1 MRRTLV
7 TGESTDMVYD
17 GWREIQSS
25 SSAGEKVI
33 RVWGEYLDEE
43 VVEFRTKSG
52 VTTTRYLLAG
62 NNWNTEAQTDESGNI
77 TRTYL
82 VDPFGTFKVYNGAGV
97 DGKWFTTDDVVGD
110 PATLEGE
117 RVLQGL
123 PWYGSTGLYHLR
135 NRWYSPTLQRFLSMD
150 PLGFDAGDANLYR
163 FEGNDPLGN
172 LDPMGANVW
181 TPEFQD
187 QVFWTGVSAFATGV
201 AIGAVVTLASPAIAT
216 AFAVVGVA
224 MLVKTGIDM
233 GVKGYQAYTGTDAL
247 GRPLCPNQIEQ
258 LEREMILE
266 GVGFAAGM
274 LGGGLGAK
282 MAGAARSAGLLNGLL
297 ENSGRFGNK
306 GSGVYI
312 GEANS
317 GVTPRGGIEPPGIGS
332 SSKPSV
338 GPRCTGGACDG
349 PNCFPAGTPIS
360 VDSAQ
365 RPIEEIKTGDTVLAM
380 DPTTRALTRSR
391 VAQTFVRLATSF
403 VMVFAGGDSIAST
416 SEHPYWTSQQ
426 GWTGA
431 KDLRT
436 GDSLWLPTRGQLL
449 AIDSVRSFKTAPTKV
464 FNFEVEG
471 VHNYLVGALGIA
483 VHNSCTQPEAGGGV
497 TRVRHYTNRKGLNGI
512 KEDVVIRARDNNRVY
527 LEPASKKPLS
537 PLDAQEKF
545 QLRPGKGRDYIETDV
560 PNSSIEWVKN
570 PRYGADELTVRGDL
584 PLLNPDF
591 YPRR

>member
-1 MRRTLV
+1 M
-7 TGESTDMVYD
+7 
-17 GWREIQSS
+17 
-25 SSAGEKVI
+25 
-33 RVWGEYLDEE
+33 
-43 VVEFRTKSG
+43 VEFRTKSG

-82 VDPFGTFKVYNGAGV
+82 VDPFGTFKVYTGAGA
-97 DGKWFTTDDVVGD
+97 DGKWFTTDDVAGD
-110 PATLEGE
+110 PATLEGD

-135 NRWYSPTLQRFLSMD
+135 NRWYSPTLQRFLSLD

-338 GPRCTGGACDG
+338 GARCTGGACTNG
-349 PNCFPAGTPIS
+349 VECFPAGTPIS
-360 VDSAQ
+360 VDNDQ

-380 DPTTRALTRSR
+380 DPSTRALTRSR
-391 VAQTFVRLATSF
+391 VARTFVRLATSL
-403 VMVFAGGDSIAST
+403 VMVFAGGDSIAAT
-416 SEHPYWTSQQ
+416 TEHPFWTSQH

-431 KDLRT
+431 KDLQV
-436 GDSLWLPTRGQLL
+436 GDSLWMPIQGQLL
-449 AIDSVRSFKTAPTKV
+449 AIDSVRSFETAPTKV

-471 VHNYLVGALGIA
+471 VHNYLVGSLGIA
-483 VHNSCTQPEAGGGV
+483 VHNTCPGTGGG
-497 TRVRHYTNRKGLNGI
+497 GG
-512 KEDVVIRARDNNRVY
+512 
-527 LEPASKKPLS
+527 PSKL
-537 PLDAQEKF
+537 
-545 QLRPGKGRDYIETDV
+545 
-560 PNSSIEWVKN
+560 
-570 PRYGADELTVRGDL
+570 
-584 PLLNPDF
+584 PDF
-591 YPRR
+591 NQARNRAVNWLTDRGFKAEQPTLAKFGENAGSPIGMKSADGKIGFRVEYDSRSGAHINVWAGKEKGPHFLFEGDQALVNTLAKQFGR